1 MFGKDA
7 KIGGTRVIQTY
18 MPSHDHIDPPGNNL
32 ALFAGLR
39 HELKTQ
45 LALML
50 ESLAMIRGENL
61 PSEDRDALL
70 NVIFKAATQLDQ
82 MISVVLD
89 IGKLETGNL
98 ALNFSEG
105 NLVGFFERIIQS
117 FDKQAAEKSI
127 ELRFNAAADQL
138 FLRFDPEAYEK
149 ILKNILI
156 HALDSTAAKGLIVVN
171 LSVGFD
177 DDALAG
183 GLDSEQQ
190 KCIMLSVLYTGGA
203 ADSIP
208 LKEAMTNSSDSQ
220 NISGNQDHAIGLA
233 LVKEYVKWQQ
243 GEIAFSDKHGTWSKV
258 SVKLPWLDSSATLA
272 GDNTYGQEFS
282 GFKNQTDEAGELKRP
297 DEDAQI
303 MLIVEDNPV
312 MQMIIR
318 YQFESVYHVFVAEN
332 GEQGWAMALEKMP
345 DVIISDV
352 LMPLLDGYGL
362 LKRLKN
368 DERTSHIPVILLT
381 ALESKENK
389 LEGLIIGADDYITK
403 PFDIAMLQTKVENV
417 LTIRKALRKKYAGEV
432 YLRPRNILIEQP
444 DERFLNRLTSV
455 IEENIAESDLDIET
469 FAREVGVSRMQL
481 YRKMHA
487 LTGMTVKEYIRHF
500 RMLHAEQLI
509 KRSQMTLS
517 EIAYAVGFND
527 LAYFRKYFKQQFG
540 VTPSEYIKRGNY

>member
-1 MFGKDA
+1 MSSK
-7 KIGGTRVIQTY
+7 
-18 MPSHDHIDPPGNNL
+18 DHIVPPDNCFSV
-32 ALFAGLR
+32 FAGLR
-39 HELKTQ
+39 HELKTH

-50 ESLAMIRGENL
+50 ESLAMMRGSDL
-61 PSEDRDALL
+61 PVEDRDILL
-70 NVIFKAATQLDQ
+70 DVIFKAATRLDQ
-82 MISVVLD
+82 MVSAVLD
-89 IGKLETGNL
+89 FGKLGTGNL
-98 ALNFSEG
+98 TLNFAEG
-105 NLVGFFERIIQS
+105 NLVGFLERVVMS
-117 FDKQAAEKSI
+117 FDEQAAGRGV
-127 ELRFNAAADQL
+127 ELRFNTTSNQL
-138 FLRFDPEAYEK
+138 FLRFDPEVYEK
-149 ILKNILI
+149 ILKNLLA
-156 HALDSTAAKGLIVVN
+156 HALDATAIDGQIVVN

-177 DDALAG
+177 DDALLQ
-183 GLDSEQQ
+183 GLDNDQ
-190 KCIMLSVLYTGGA
+190 KKCVLLSIIYTGGA
-203 ADSIP
+203 VDLLSLEEP
-208 LKEAMTNSSDSQ
+208 MTNLSDSPDEA
-220 NISGNQDHAIGLA
+220 GNQDHAIGLT
-233 LVKEYVKWQQ
+233 LVKEFVKWQQ
-243 GEIAFSDKHGTWSKV
+243 GEIAFSDKPGAWSKV
-258 SVKLPWLDSSATLA
+258 NVKLPWHDSLATLA
-272 GDNTYGQEFS
+272 DDNTYGQEFS
-282 GFKNQTDEAGELKRP
+282 GFKIQTDETGELKRP

-352 LMPLLDGYGL
+352 LMPVLDGYGL

-389 LEGLIIGADDYITK
+389 LEGLTIGADDFITK

-417 LTIRKALRKKYAGEV
+417 LAIRKSLLKKYAGEV
-432 YLRPRNILIEQP
+432 YLRPRNILIDQP
-444 DERFLNRLTSV
+444 DERFLNRVTAV

-527 LAYFRKYFKQQFG
+527 LAYFRKYFIQQFG
-540 VTPSEYIKRGNY
+540 VTPSEYIKKGNY